1 MTMPDERTSAVI
13 RTRQFLSE
21 LAYTKD
27 SRVAE
32 EIRFRAKLFRGTT
45 PMNETHVKR
54 YGIRDWL
61 ALDDNRAGFDGY
73 KSHLI
78 HCQQG
83 VGLRDKDVQNF
94 FCSQARVDVRLTG
107 FRCRPGDLVVG
118 ASDMRATR
126 KRLRVSRVARETG

>member
-21 LAYTKD
+21 LACTKD
-27 SRVAE
+27 ARVAE
-32 EIRFRAKLFRGTT
+32 EIRFRPKLFRGTT

-94 FCSQARVDVRLTG
+94 FARRLEWMFGSPDSAAAPATSSSE
-107 FRCRPGDLVVG
+107 RP
-118 ASDMRATR
+118 T
-126 KRLRVSRVARETG
+126 